1 MTVSMETVF
10 YFLYFCFFICKMG
23 MSNVG
28 RQLHRVKAISSSK
41 SNQNKWKM
49 QNESEID
56 KSVY

>member
-41 SNQNKWKM
+41 SKWKM